1 MCIKQN
7 NSGIHRAHGLQRL
20 SECNRVMERLWQRD
34 TAKRQMMK
42 LCIFPASISNKLV
55 WYNSSKQC
63 TCNTNAK
70 SSSSSS
76 SSSSSLC
83 ILSRLYIAVRR
94 RQSVVKRCCP
104 STTSSSFV
112 WKASEELSMQI
123 IEPIK
128 YPLSF
133 SQMSSYCGVGKCC
146 DNNSKQKRRKNLLA
160 VSASYDPSCVCS
172 IVQF

>member
-1 MCIKQN
+1 MDFL
-7 NSGIHRAHGLQRL
+7 RAG
-20 SECNRVMERLWQRD
+20 
-34 TAKRQMMK
+34 
-42 LCIFPASISNKLV
+42 
-55 WYNSSKQC
+55 
-63 TCNTNAK
+63 

-76 SSSSSLC
+76 SSMYLEPVVYC
-83 ILSRLYIAVRR
+83 GQKEAE
-94 RQSVVKRCCP
+94 VVKRCCP

-172 IVQF
+172 IVQFWWPPGFSGRTHFDILRVLNQSEKLLIAFHPCLLCSDLNA

>member
-1 MCIKQN
+1 MDFL
-7 NSGIHRAHGLQRL
+7 RAG
-20 SECNRVMERLWQRD
+20 
-34 TAKRQMMK
+34 
-42 LCIFPASISNKLV
+42 
-55 WYNSSKQC
+55 
-63 TCNTNAK
+63 

-83 ILSRLYIAVRR
+83 ILSRLCIAVRR

-172 IVQF
+172 IVQFWWPPVFREAHFDILRVLNQSEKLLIAFHPCLLCSDLNA